1 MTDKRFEAVV
11 RTYADT
17 IYRVALHALGSRADA
32 EDVMQTVLLKLYER
46 QEDFEGPDHLKHWL
60 LRLAVNESRSLLRS
74 AWRRRRVSLED
85 GRELPVPEDPAKA
98 ELLEAVMAL
107 EPRYRLTVYLYYYE
121 GCSVAETA
129 RALGARLPVPEDP
142 AKAELLEAVMALEP
156 RYRLTVYLYYYEGC
170 SVAETAR
177 ALGARPST
185 VQTWLHRARQRL
197 RADLAPEKNEE
208 GYGYVRPQILS

>member
-1 MTDKRFEAVV
+1 MTDKRFEEVV

-129 RALGARLPVPEDP
+129 RALGAR
-142 AKAELLEAVMALEP
+142 
-156 RYRLTVYLYYYEGC
+156 
-170 SVAETAR
+170 
-177 ALGARPST
+177 PST